1 MAIKSKKLKLSY
13 DGGLVEGKQKKYY
26 KTYSSINLEAAD
38 EKVKTAGDLLA
49 DLQSYPVLEMVKI
62 EESSL

>member
-13 DGGLVEGKQKKYY
+13 DGGLVEGKQKKLY
-26 KTYSSINLEAAD
+26 KTYSAVNLEAAD
-38 EKVKTAGDLLA
+38 EQVKAAGEVLA
-49 DLQSYPVLEMVKI
+49 DLQTYPVLEMVKI